1 MSLSLRSST
10 GLTWNGLGEGLQAGS
25 TLDSISYKSSH
36 NGKYDG
42 ESYSYS
48 ESYESGAWSNALIA
62 SLSDALSGMQM
73 GFSED
78 EADDFYFEFEQDAI
92 YNFMG
97 EMLAGDDVITGT
109 ALEGNYLY
117 GGAGNDTINGHKGED
132 SLAGGT
138 GDDTLDGKAGNDL
151 LTGDAGND
159 TLKGGAGD
167 DRLRGDAGN
176 DILDGGAGN
185 DVLVGGAGTDTL
197 KGSAGSD
204 TFAFDFFDSTLTQAS
219 MDTVSDF
226 KIGHGDKLAFNFV
239 FDSGDIQIKLEKTDK
254 SLYATYDALLTA
266 ANNSGAKIFV
276 GYTAADKK
284 NGYVFVDNDDSMG
297 MDMAIKLTGVTSS
310 TKISLDS
317 FTNELPGNNMPV

>member
-48 ESYESGAWSNALIA
+48 ESYQSGAWSSALIA

-73 GFSED
+73 GFSEN
-78 EADDFYFEFEQDAI
+78 EADDFYFKFNYQDI
-92 YNFMG
+92 ENFIE
-97 EMLAGDDVITGT
+97 EMLAGNDSITGT
-109 ALEGNYLY
+109 DLYGNNLY

-167 DRLRGDAGN
+167 DWLFGDAGN

-197 KGSAGSD
+197 KGGAG
-204 TFAFDFFDSTLTQAS
+204 ADSFVFYDDDLTLNQANL
-219 MDTVSDF
+219 DTVSDF
-226 KIGHGDKLAFNFV
+226 KIKQGDKLAFD
-239 FDSGDIQIKLEKTDK
+239 FDFTAEDVTIALGKTDRK
-254 SLYATYDALLTA
+254 ASYDELRNA
-266 ANNSGAKIFV
+266 ANESGAKIFV

-284 NGYVFVDNDDSMG
+284 NGYAFVDTDDNGS
-297 MDMAIKLTGVTSS
+297 MDMAIKLTGITSS
-310 TKISLDS
+310 NKIDTAS
-317 FTNELPGNNMPV
+317 FINVSQVDGLFA